1 MSPQAGL
8 AGIVEELVRQNLERD
23 PSRRRLLRPTIVVLE
38 ASDAGVVATVR
49 VTKAGVTARD
59 GDDPRA
65 AVRVRADAARLL
77 DLAIVPLVLGLP
89 DPRSP
94 EGRAVVA
101 DLLAGR
107 YRIDGL
113 ARHPLQAL
121 RFLRLLSAR

>member
-1 MSPQAGL
+1 
-8 AGIVEELVRQNLERD
+8 
-23 PSRRRLLRPTIVVLE
+23 
-38 ASDAGVVATVR
+38 
-49 VTKAGVTARD
+49 VTARD